1 MADAISYHFNS
12 SLIDS
17 EEMQEIKRRKVSGL
31 GLRIFAPKFVRVL
44 ALILLACGLA
54 AVAVSYWRRK
64 DNTEWRMRAGL
75 ARLSKDRVGEITNLE
90 HREMKGGRL
99 WVVLRAD
106 LDVTYSDGHH
116 ELENV
121 QLEVYPAVG
130 DHPDKISSQR
140 TITNEDN
147 TQFIFTGN
155 VVIETRDML
164 VAKAETVEYD
174 VKTEIG
180 NVTTPVTFER
190 ENISGSADA
199 ANLDAK
205 NKRLELKGSAVIT
218 VKPDA
223 GAQVNGSAANL
234 PKMNLRGLPLT
245 IKSAQATFDQTAMTL
260 VFGGG
265 ATAEQGRDAMSG
277 ETLTGKLT
285 EQKRVQYIQSRGNAY
300 LRSMNE
306 GHSAEVFAEQLDFYF
321 NEDQKLIAAHAI
333 KNVRANTIDADS
345 DAHLIT
351 QGEAD
356 LDFAIQAERSV
367 LKEMRAGERP
377 VVTLAA
383 PKSKAGDP
391 RAANKRLTADTIRL
405 AWHASGR
412 DLERADANGN
422 VELLVEPA
430 NPNPAADK
438 KMLYAPSIQCEF
450 YETGNLGKTFSA
462 SGGSKAIIEPL
473 QQTEKRGTRTL
484 TSQTMNAQFA
494 RDTQDVERIDAVG
507 DARFQERER
516 TLTSQK
522 MVAVF
527 APSTRALERVDAAG
541 DAKFNEGDRNGQ
553 AATITYTAGDAVVR
567 LRGGEPTV
575 WDSRARLKAA
585 EIDSDTVNKISN
597 ARGKVLTT
605 YYSQEQT
612 NGAAPFKNVKSPV
625 FIASSAAEFQHEA
638 GVGVYTGGAR
648 AWQDDNFIKADRIV
662 LRREQKR
669 MEGDG
674 DVQSAL
680 YQARRKEADGSRVI
694 VPVFATSR
702 SMTYAD
708 ADRLLHYETDVD
720 IRQGTE
726 RITGAVADVYLL
738 KDSYEVERTIMQRNV
753 VVTQPGRRGT
763 GDWAQYTA
771 ADETVMLKGNPAH
784 VEDAEKGT
792 SESSRIVVYLRE
804 NRVVSDGGD
813 AQQPTGRVRTTHKI
827 RKQ

>member
-1 MADAISYHFNS
+1 
-12 SLIDS
+12 
-17 EEMQEIKRRKVSGL
+17 MQEIRRRKVAGI
-31 GLRIFAPKFVRVL
+31 GLRIVAPKFIRVL
-44 ALILLACGLA
+44 AILLLACGVA
-54 AVAVSYWRRK
+54 AVAISYWRLK
-64 DNTEWRMRAGL
+64 DNREFRLRPGV
-75 ARLSKDRVGEITNLE
+75 ARLSKERVGEIKNLE
-90 HREMKGGRL
+90 HREMKGDRL

-121 QLEVYPAVG
+121 HLEVYPDEG
-130 DHPDKISSQR
+130 DRPDKISSQR
-140 TITNEDN
+140 TLTNEDN
-147 TQFIFTGN
+147 TQFLFTGN
-155 VVIETRDML
+155 VLIETRDML

-180 NVTTPVTFER
+180 NVTSPVTFER
-190 ENISGSADA
+190 ENISGRADGA
-199 ANLDAK
+199 SLDAK
-205 NKRLELKGSAVIT
+205 NKKLELKGGVEIT
-218 VKPDA
+218 VKPEA
-223 GAQVNGSAANL
+223 GAQPVENAAGL

-245 IKSAQATFDQTAMTL
+245 LKSAQAVFDQGAMTL
-260 VFGGG
+260 SFGGG
-265 ATAEQGRDAMSG
+265 ATAEQGRDVMSG
-277 ETLTGKLT
+277 ETLTGTLT
-285 EQKRVQYIQSRGNAY
+285 EQKRVKYIQSRGGAY

-306 GHSAEVFAEQLDFYF
+306 GRSAEVFADQLDFYF
-321 NEDQKLIAAHAI
+321 NEDQKLVAAHAL
-333 KNVRANTIDADS
+333 KNVRAKTIDADA
-345 DAHLIT
+345 DAQLT
-351 QGEAD
+351 AQGAVD
-356 LDFAIQAERSV
+356 LDFAVQGERSI

-391 RAANKRLTADTIRL
+391 KAANKRLTADSIKLVWRT
-405 AWHASGR
+405 SGR

-438 KMLYAPSIQCEF
+438 KMLYAPSFQCEF
-450 YETGNLGKTFSA
+450 YEANNLAKTFHA
-462 SGGSKAIIEPL
+462 SGGSKAVIEPL
-473 QQTEKRGTRTL
+473 QQTEKRGTRTI
-484 TSQTMNAQFA
+484 TSQTMTAQFV
-494 RDTQDVERIDAVG
+494 RDTQDVERIDADG

-522 MVAVF
+522 IVATF
-527 APSTRALERVDAAG
+527 APATRALDRVDATG
-541 DAKFNEGDRNGQ
+541 DAKFNETDRNGQ
-553 AATITYTAGDAVVR
+553 AAAMVYTASDAVVR
-567 LRGGEPTV
+567 MRGEPVV

-625 FIASSAAEFQHEA
+625 FIASAAAEFQHEA
-638 GVGVYTGGAR
+638 GIGVYTGGAR
-648 AWQDDNFIKADRIV
+648 AWQDDNFVKADRLV

-680 YQARRKEADGSRVI
+680 YQARRKEADGTRIV
-694 VPVFATSR
+694 VPVFASSR
-702 SMTYAD
+702 SMSYTD

-726 RITGAVADVYLL
+726 RITGGVADVFLL
-738 KDSYEVERTIMQRNV
+738 KDTYEVERTIMQRNV
-753 VVTQPGRRGT
+753 VVTQPGKRGT

-771 ADETVMLKGNPAH
+771 ADETVVLKGNPAH
-784 VEDAEKGT
+784 VEQAEKGA
-792 SESSRIVVYLRE
+792 SESNRITVYLRE

-813 AQQPTGRVRTTHKI
+813 AQQPTGRVRSTHKI
-827 RKQ
+827 KKQ